1 MEVLLEHNWKQKTIE
16 KLLAGKYIDDGTHS
30 VAIFTPVNP
39 GAKQYKNFD
48 KDYTT
53 YSDIE
58 NYRNEKKFIR
68 FLREKDYKYVKVH
81 GIFRGE
87 QEVSFIVKNIPQD
100 EVERICKETY
110 QDSYI
115 YADVNNGRVSDIS
128 FYQTLGVHENGT
140 VAEYVKRSSAN
151 KSEIFKTPN
160 EDSDEYF
167 TKIGKKSWKS
177 EFPHF
182 EKDANDNNSW
192 RKEYMKENTE
202 VLKEGD
208 VGGAACTADGC
219 IGDFAPEHICSVVT
233 DITPTR
239 KKIDEFFDKLN
250 ANMKALKEGK
260 APEKIDYDSDFDDLA
275 WKEAHV
281 RKFEYPGTVR
291 YPGDEEY
298 NKLKSEWA
306 EKRQAIHDKK
316 VVEPLNRYP
325 NHTHSIG
332 GNPNMYSKYD
342 DGREDDFLAWY
353 EDHKKEVT
361 KPQLKEKGSKMKESF
376 EDVNSDLYIVVAVNP
391 DSDVCKRLND
401 WYADLHGWVDND
413 DAFTIR
419 ADEISDIID
428 DFGRDELEIYECPTD
443 IAESEEPDFYLSR
456 SELNETSRF

>member
-1 MEVLLEHNWKQKTIE
+1 MEYLVEHSWKRKNAF
-16 KLLAGKYIDDGTHS
+16 KLLAGKYVDDGTS
-30 VAIFTPVNP
+30 SIAVFTPVNP
-39 GAKQYKNFD
+39 GARKFNDFENTYTSFSD
-48 KDYTT
+48 K
-53 YSDIE
+53 E
-58 NYRNEKKFIR
+58 NYQQEKKLEQ
-68 FLREKDYKYVKVH
+68 FLRKN
-81 GIFRGE
+81 GFRYIKANGFFE
-87 QEVSFIVKNIPQD
+87 GDSEHSYIVRNLPKEI
-100 EVERICKETY
+100 VERICKETF
-110 QDSYI
+110 QDSFI
-115 YADVNNGRVSDIS
+115 YANVADEKITDINY
-128 FYQTLGVHENGT
+128 YQTPGV
-140 VAEYVKRSSAN
+140 
-151 KSEIFKTPN
+151 
-160 EDSDEYF
+160 EDSGEVHDYLNRGKGDSSVVIDTDPDQF
-167 TKIGKKSWKS
+167 AYTQVDKKSWINH
-177 EFPHF
+177 FPHY
-182 EKDANDNNSW
+182 DNNWENYENNGKW
-192 RKEYMKENTE
+192 RKEYMNENTNP
-202 VLKEGD
+202 LKEGD
-208 VGGAACTADGC
+208 VSGATCTTDGC

-239 KKIDEFFDKLN
+239 KKIDEFFDKLD

-260 APEKIDYDSDFDDLA
+260 APEKIDYESDFDDIA
-275 WKEAHV
+275 WKEAYL

-298 NKLKSEWA
+298 NKLKAEWA
-306 EKRQAIHDKK
+306 EKRKLIHDKK

-332 GNPNMYSKYD
+332 TPDMHSKYD

-361 KPQLKEKGSKMKESF
+361 KPQLKEKGKKMKESF

-391 DSDVCKRLND
+391 ESDVCARLND

-428 DFGRDELEIYECPTD
+428 DFGKDELEIYECPLD

>member
-48 KDYTT
+48 KDYIT

-115 YADVNNGRVSDIS
+115 YADVNDGRISDIS
-128 FYQTLGVHENGT
+128 FYQTLGVHEDGT

-233 DITPTR
+233 DVTPTR
-239 KKIDEFFDKLN
+239 KKIDEFFDKLD

-260 APEKIDYDSDFDDLA
+260 APEKIDYDSDFDDIA
-275 WKEAHV
+275 WKEAHL

-298 NKLKSEWA
+298 NKLKAEWA
-306 EKRQAIHDKK
+306 EKRKPIHDKK

-332 GNPNMYSKYD
+332 APDMHSKYD

-361 KPQLKEKGSKMKESF
+361 KPQLKEKGKKMKESF
-376 EDVNSDLYIVVAVNP
+376 EDVNSDLYIVVATNP
-391 DSDVCKRLND
+391 ESEVCARLND

-428 DFGRDELEIYECPTD
+428 DFGKDELEIYECPLD

>member
-1 MEVLLEHNWKQKTIE
+1 MELLYEHSWKQKTIE
-16 KLLAGKYIDDGTHS
+16 KLLSGKQIDDGTKS
-30 VAIFTPVNP
+30 IAIFTPVNP
-39 GAKQYKNFD
+39 GAKKVNDFNTRF
-48 KDYTT
+48 KDA
-53 YSDIE
+53 SPAE
-58 NYRNEKKFIR
+58 NYRLERNLIR
-68 FLREKDYKYVKVH
+68 YLRNNNYRYVRVN
-81 GIFRGE
+81 GIFEGDS
-87 QEVSFIVKNIPQD
+87 EVSFMVRNISQNV
-100 EVERICKETY
+100 VEKICRETY

-115 YADVNNGRVSDIS
+115 YANVNNGKISDIG
-128 FYQTLGVHENGT
+128 FYQTIGVYEDGT
-140 VAEYVKRSSAN
+140 VGKYVKRSDAETS
-151 KSEIFKTPN
+151 KIFDTPKEN
-160 EDSDEYF
+160 ISDYY
-167 TKIGKKSWKS
+167 TKIGKKSWMS

-182 EKDANDNNSW
+182 DDNSDKW
-192 RKEYMKENTE
+192 RQEHMNEN
-202 VLKEGD
+202 VLNEGD
-208 VGGAACTADGC
+208 IGGAACTADGC

-239 KKIDEFFDKLN
+239 KKIDEFFDKLD

-260 APEKIDYDSDFDDLA
+260 APEKIDYDSDFDDIA
-275 WKEAHV
+275 WKEAHL

-298 NKLKSEWA
+298 NKLKAEWA
-306 EKRQAIHDKK
+306 EKRKPIHDKK

-332 GNPNMYSKYD
+332 APDMYSKYD

-361 KPQLKEKGSKMKESF
+361 KPQLKEKGKKMKESF
-376 EDVNSDLYIVVAVNP
+376 EDANSDLYIVVAVNP
-391 DSDVCKRLND
+391 ESDVCARLND

-428 DFGRDELEIYECPTD
+428 DFGKDELEIYECPLD

>member
-48 KDYTT
+48 KDYTS

-115 YADVNNGRVSDIS
+115 YADVSNGRVSDIS
-128 FYQTLGVHENGT
+128 FYQTLGVHEDGT
-140 VAEYVKRSSAN
+140 VANYVKRSSAN

-192 RKEYMKENTE
+192 RKEYMNENTNP
-202 VLKEGD
+202 LKEGD

-239 KKIDEFFDKLN
+239 KKIDEFFSKLD

-260 APEKIDYDSDFDDLA
+260 APEKIDYDSDFDDIA
-275 WKEAHV
+275 WKEAHL

-298 NKLKSEWA
+298 NKLKAEWA
-306 EKRQAIHDKK
+306 EKRKPIHDKK

-332 GNPNMYSKYD
+332 APDMHSKYD

-361 KPQLKEKGSKMKESF
+361 KPQLKEKGKKMKESF
-376 EDVNSDLYIVVAVNP
+376 EDANSDLYIVVAVNP
-391 DSDVCKRLND
+391 ESEVCARLND

-428 DFGRDELEIYECPTD
+428 DFGKDELEIYECPLD

>member
-128 FYQTLGVHENGT
+128 FYQTLGVHEDGT
-140 VAEYVKRSSAN
+140 VANYVKRSSAN

-192 RKEYMKENTE
+192 RKEYMNENTNP
-202 VLKEGD
+202 LKEGD

-239 KKIDEFFDKLN
+239 KKIDEFFDKLD

-260 APEKIDYDSDFDDLA
+260 APEKIDYDSDFDDIA
-275 WKEAHV
+275 WKEAHL

-298 NKLKSEWA
+298 NKLKAEWA
-306 EKRQAIHDKK
+306 EKRKPIHDKK

-332 GNPNMYSKYD
+332 APDMHSKYD

-361 KPQLKEKGSKMKESF
+361 KPQLKEKGKKMKESF
-376 EDVNSDLYIVVAVNP
+376 EDANSDLYIVVAVNP
-391 DSDVCKRLND
+391 ESEVCARLND

-428 DFGRDELEIYECPTD
+428 DFGKDELEIYECPLD
-443 IAESEEPDFYLSR
+443 IAESEEPEFYLSR

>member
-39 GAKQYKNFD
+39 GAKQYKNFN

-100 EVERICKETY
+100 EVERVCKETY

-192 RKEYMKENTE
+192 RKEYMNKNTNS
-202 VLKEGD
+202 LKEGD

-239 KKIDEFFDKLN
+239 KKIDEFFDKLD

-260 APEKIDYDSDFDDLA
+260 APEKIDYDSDFDDIA
-275 WKEAHV
+275 WKEAHL

-298 NKLKSEWA
+298 NKLKAEWA
-306 EKRQAIHDKK
+306 EKRKPIHDKK

-332 GNPNMYSKYD
+332 APDMHSKYD

-361 KPQLKEKGSKMKESF
+361 KPQLKEKGKKMKESF
-376 EDVNSDLYIVVAVNP
+376 EDANSDLYIVVAVNP
-391 DSDVCKRLND
+391 ESEVCARLND

-428 DFGRDELEIYECPTD
+428 DFGKDELEIYECPLD
-443 IAESEEPDFYLSR
+443 IAESEEPEFYLSR

>member
-128 FYQTLGVHENGT
+128 FYQTLGVHEDGT
-140 VAEYVKRSSAN
+140 VANYVKRSSAN

-192 RKEYMKENTE
+192 RKEYMNENTNS
-202 VLKEGD
+202 LKEGD

-239 KKIDEFFDKLN
+239 KKIDEFFDKLD

-260 APEKIDYDSDFDDLA
+260 APEKIDYDSDFDDIA
-275 WKEAHV
+275 WKEAHL

-298 NKLKSEWA
+298 NKLKAEWA
-306 EKRQAIHDKK
+306 EKRKPIHDKK

-332 GNPNMYSKYD
+332 APDMHSKYD

-361 KPQLKEKGSKMKESF
+361 KPQLKEKGKKMKESF
-376 EDVNSDLYIVVAVNP
+376 EDANSDLYIVVAVNP
-391 DSDVCKRLND
+391 DSDVCARLND

-428 DFGRDELEIYECPTD
+428 DFGKDELEIYECPLD
-443 IAESEEPDFYLSR
+443 IAESEEPEFYLSR

>member
-1 MEVLLEHNWKQKTIE
+1 MEVLLEHSWKQKTIE

-81 GIFRGE
+81 DIFRGE

-128 FYQTLGVHENGT
+128 FYQTLGVHEDGT
-140 VAEYVKRSSAN
+140 VANYVKRSSAN

-192 RKEYMKENTE
+192 RKEYMNENTNP
-202 VLKEGD
+202 LKEGD

-239 KKIDEFFDKLN
+239 KKIDEFFSKLD

-260 APEKIDYDSDFDDLA
+260 APEKIDYDSDFDDIA
-275 WKEAHV
+275 WKEAHL

-298 NKLKSEWA
+298 NKLKAEWA
-306 EKRQAIHDKK
+306 EKRKPIHDKK

-332 GNPNMYSKYD
+332 APDMHSKYD

-361 KPQLKEKGSKMKESF
+361 KPQLKEKGKKMKESF
-376 EDVNSDLYIVVAVNP
+376 EDANSDLYIVVAVNP
-391 DSDVCKRLND
+391 ESEVCARLND

-413 DAFTIR
+413 DAFTLR

-428 DFGRDELEIYECPTD
+428 DFGKDELEIYECPLD
-443 IAESEEPDFYLSR
+443 IAESEEPEFYLSR

>member
-48 KDYTT
+48 KDYIS

-115 YADVNNGRVSDIS
+115 YADVSNGRVSDIS
-128 FYQTLGVHENGT
+128 FYQTLGVHEDGT
-140 VAEYVKRSSAN
+140 VANYVKRSSAN

-192 RKEYMKENTE
+192 RKEYMNENTNP
-202 VLKEGD
+202 LKEGD

-239 KKIDEFFDKLN
+239 KKIDEFFSKLD

-260 APEKIDYDSDFDDLA
+260 APEKIDYDSDFDDIA
-275 WKEAHV
+275 WKEAHL

-298 NKLKSEWA
+298 NKLKAEWA
-306 EKRQAIHDKK
+306 EKRKPIHDKK

-332 GNPNMYSKYD
+332 APDMHSKYD

-361 KPQLKEKGSKMKESF
+361 KPQLKEKGKKMKESF
-376 EDVNSDLYIVVAVNP
+376 EDANSDLYIVVAVNP
-391 DSDVCKRLND
+391 ESEVCARLND

-428 DFGRDELEIYECPTD
+428 DFGKDELEIYECPLD
-443 IAESEEPDFYLSR
+443 IAESEEPEFYLSR

>member
-140 VAEYVKRSSAN
+140 VAEYIKRSSAN

-182 EKDANDNNSW
+182 EKDANDDNSW
-192 RKEYMKENTE
+192 RKEYMKENTNP
-202 VLKEGD
+202 LKEGD
-208 VGGAACTADGC
+208 VGGAVCTADGC

-239 KKIDEFFDKLN
+239 KKIDEFFDKLD

-260 APEKIDYDSDFDDLA
+260 APEKIDYDSDFDDIA
-275 WKEAHV
+275 WKEAHL

-298 NKLKSEWA
+298 NKLKAEWA
-306 EKRQAIHDKK
+306 EKRKPIHDKK

-332 GNPNMYSKYD
+332 APDMHSKYD

-361 KPQLKEKGSKMKESF
+361 KPQLKEKGKKMKESF
-376 EDVNSDLYIVVAVNP
+376 EDANSDLYIVVATNP
-391 DSDVCKRLND
+391 ESEVCARLND

-428 DFGRDELEIYECPTD
+428 DFGKDELEIYECPLD

>member
-16 KLLAGKYIDDGTHS
+16 KLLAGKYVDDGTHS

-192 RKEYMKENTE
+192 RKEYMNENTNP
-202 VLKEGD
+202 LKEGD

-260 APEKIDYDSDFDDLA
+260 APEKIDYDSDFDDIA
-275 WKEAHV
+275 WKEAHL

-298 NKLKSEWA
+298 NKLKAEWA
-306 EKRQAIHDKK
+306 EKRKPIHDKK

-332 GNPNMYSKYD
+332 APDMHSKYD

-361 KPQLKEKGSKMKESF
+361 KPQLKEKGKKMKESF
-376 EDVNSDLYIVVAVNP
+376 EDANSDLYIVVAVNP
-391 DSDVCKRLND
+391 KSDVCARLND
-401 WYADLHGWVDND
+401 WYADMHGWVDND

-428 DFGRDELEIYECPTD
+428 DFGKDELEIYECPLD
-443 IAESEEPDFYLSR
+443 IAESEEPEFYLSR

>member
-160 EDSDEYF
+160 EDTDEYF

-192 RKEYMKENTE
+192 RKEYMKENTNP
-202 VLKEGD
+202 LKEGD

-239 KKIDEFFDKLN
+239 KKIDEFFDKLD

-260 APEKIDYDSDFDDLA
+260 APEKIDYDSDFDDIA
-275 WKEAHV
+275 WKEAHL

-298 NKLKSEWA
+298 NKLKAEWA
-306 EKRQAIHDKK
+306 EKRKPIHDKK

-332 GNPNMYSKYD
+332 APDMHSKYD

-361 KPQLKEKGSKMKESF
+361 KPQLKEKGKKMKESF
-376 EDVNSDLYIVVAVNP
+376 EDANSDLYIVVATNP
-391 DSDVCKRLND
+391 ESEVCARLND

-428 DFGRDELEIYECPTD
+428 DFGKDELEIYECPLD